1 MPPSDYFPVNFLL
14 LTDFVEKETL
24 IFEVNKNIVG
34 FKKSIPYPVRY
45 YYRKL
50 FHWLGKMK
58 AL

>member
-14 LTDFVEKETL
+14 LTDFVEKEKL

-45 YYRKL
+45 Y
-50 FHWLGKMK
+50 
-58 AL
+58 